1 VKVHKRAA
9 TAGPVE
15 AETASRPPGRPR
27 RASTDDA
34 IVAAALTLVAER
46 GFRAATIDA
55 IVARAGVG
63 KNTVYRRWS
72 SKEDLIADAIGSL
85 TAEVEP
91 HDGDDLYELLLAHLR
106 DLQRVF
112 GDPLL
117 GRILPGVLG
126 ELQANPQFAA
136 AWADR
141 VVRPRRQAIVALVE
155 RGTRDGALR
164 HGTDPELI
172 ADLLVGPP
180 FVREIFPF
188 GLPELPERYADDLL
202 AAIWRGIAPERPVRL
217 DA

>member
-1 VKVHKRAA
+1 MTVQERRA
-9 TAGPVE
+9 
-15 AETASRPPGRPR
+15 PGRPR
-27 RASTDDA
+27 RASADDA
-34 IVAAALTLVAER
+34 IVGAALALVAER

-72 SKEDLIADAIGSL
+72 SKEDLVADAIGSL
-85 TAEVEP
+85 TSEVVPDE
-91 HDGDDLYELLLAHLR
+91 GDDLYDLLLGQLR

-126 ELQANPQFAA
+126 ELQANPRFAA

-141 VVRPRRQAIVALVE
+141 VVRPRRQAIVGLLE
-155 RGTRDGALR
+155 QGIRRGSLR
-164 HGTDPELI
+164 RGTDPGLI
-172 ADLLVGPP
+172 ADLLVGPL

-188 GLPELPERYADDLL
+188 GLPELPARYADDLL
-202 AAIWRGIAPERPVRL
+202 AAIWRGIAP
-217 DA
+217 A

>member
-1 VKVHKRAA
+1 MEVH
-9 TAGPVE
+9 
-15 AETASRPPGRPR
+15 AETVTPRPPGRPR
-27 RASTDDA
+27 RASADDA
-34 IVAAALTLVAER
+34 IVGAALALVAER

-55 IVARAGVG
+55 IVTRAGVG

-72 SKEDLIADAIGSL
+72 SKEELIADAIGSL

-91 HDGDDLYELLLAHLR
+91 RDGDDLYEQLLAHLR

-141 VVRPRRQAIVALVE
+141 VVRPRRQAIVELLE
-155 RGTRDGALR
+155 DGARRGSLR
-164 HGTDPELI
+164 GGSDPELI
-172 ADLLVGPP
+172 ADLLVGPL

-188 GLPELPERYADDLL
+188 GLPELPARYPDDLL
-202 AAIWRGIAPERPVRL
+202 AAIWRGIAPAGRSVRI
-217 DA
+217 DG